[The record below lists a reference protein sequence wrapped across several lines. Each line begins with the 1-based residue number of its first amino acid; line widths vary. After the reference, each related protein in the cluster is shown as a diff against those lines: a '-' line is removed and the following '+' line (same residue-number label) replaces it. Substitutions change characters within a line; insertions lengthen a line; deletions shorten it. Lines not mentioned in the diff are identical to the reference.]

1 MCMLLLLKSA
11 CCYCCRGQGASAAS
25 KSMLLLLQSACCY
38 CYRLYAATAEHMIK
52 TAAKCILQNYC
63 YIYMLSTV
71 SMMLYCFYDALY
83 CFYDALYHFYD
94 AFYCFYDALYCF
106 CCLLL
111 QMLWFCNLV
120 PTTTNFNNLLTGC
133 WKPVKIHHMLG
144 FSYQAELFVKSV
156 SLFVFPQL
164 LLALFF
170 QGNLTFISRS
180 RSCFDCLRT
189 CYF

>member
-1 MCMLLLLKSA
+1 MVIAHKFGDVIYLKILSAMCMLLLLKSA

-38 CYRLYAATAEHMIK
+38 CYRLCAATAEHMIK

-94 AFYCFYDALYCF
+94 AFYCFCDALYCF

-111 QMLWFCNLV
+111 QML
-120 PTTTNFNNLLTGC
+120 
-133 WKPVKIHHMLG
+133 
-144 FSYQAELFVKSV
+144 
-156 SLFVFPQL
+156 
-164 LLALFF
+164 
-170 QGNLTFISRS
+170 
-180 RSCFDCLRT
+180 
-189 CYF
+189 